1 MNLKDLV
8 DLVDLVSLVDQMN
21 LKDLQDLVDMVDLM
35 DLVAPLDLVG
45 SGVPSVMHLMYLV
58 HLHCPAVHGEQ
69 STIIVQCFTGTRMT
83 WRICHLV

>member
-1 MNLKDLV
+1 MM

-45 SGVPSVMHLMYLV
+45 SGVPSVMQYMV
-58 HLHCPAVHGEQ
+58 NK
-69 STIIVQCFTGTRMT
+69 VQLLYNVLLAPG
-83 WRICHLV
+83 